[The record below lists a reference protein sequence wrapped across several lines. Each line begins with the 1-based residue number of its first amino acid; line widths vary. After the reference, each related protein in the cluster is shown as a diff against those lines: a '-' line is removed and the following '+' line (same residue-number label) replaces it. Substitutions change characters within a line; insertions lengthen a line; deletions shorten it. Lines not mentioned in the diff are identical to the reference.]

1 MSYGEVY
8 PYHPEKIHTS
18 VGHERRESESDGA
31 FRPSFLLKFNP
42 RLVKQKIQIILKER
56 LEKAIYDKD
65 QAPGW
70 AHEIAE
76 AV

>member
-1 MSYGEVY
+1 MSYGDIY
-8 PYHPEKIHTS
+8 SYYPEKLYNS
-18 VGHERRESESDGA
+18 VGHERRESEI
-31 FRPSFLLKFNP
+31 
-42 RLVKQKIQIILKER
+42 KQIIQSILKER

-76 AV
+76 GIKAKLL